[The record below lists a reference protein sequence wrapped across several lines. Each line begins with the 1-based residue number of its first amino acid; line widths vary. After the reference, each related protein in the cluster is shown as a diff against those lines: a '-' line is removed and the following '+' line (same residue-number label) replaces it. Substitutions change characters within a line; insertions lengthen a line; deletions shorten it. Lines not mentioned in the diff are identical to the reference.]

1 MGHTA
6 DRPLSE
12 QTPLPRALPAAGSV
26 ISQFRARGIFWGS
39 LNPAEAEL
47 VTQPRR
53 RRSNQPRAPSTH
65 LHVPIPS
72 AKEPSTTS
80 TRDSSPALALRGLC
94 QLKPHWLLPAPQ
106 HLFENQGYFFPHL
119 LFLQPAG
126 STISQLVYTHFP
138 LASSYRELRLA
149 PGLFNHKSS
158 TKWSRIE
165 MWTEGG
171 DARLSS
177 LPTGKT
183 LSIQVQYP
191 GVRSGEARPRLSR
204 QQRAETPDCAIQT
217 PRSAPRRGRC
227 PSNPSID
234 ARTDITMLTQ
244 ARAHHRG
251 AKSSSLQP
259 GPASTQLRAPWWAKA
274 GYDHPPHCPGAS
286 PEGC

>member
-1 MGHTA
+1 MPGIASAAPSRSSSCTSPQALPGLGCGGTH
-6 DRPLSE
+6 RG
-12 QTPLPRALPAAGSV
+12 QTPLRVDPTPQSSACSRIRHLRV
-26 ISQFRARGIFWGS
+26 QSQGIFWGS

-80 TRDSSPALALRGLC
+80 TRDSSPALALGGLC

-158 TKWSRIE
+158 TK
-165 MWTEGG
+165 
-171 DARLSS
+171 
-177 LPTGKT
+177 
-183 LSIQVQYP
+183 
-191 GVRSGEARPRLSR
+191 
-204 QQRAETPDCAIQT
+204 
-217 PRSAPRRGRC
+217 
-227 PSNPSID
+227 
-234 ARTDITMLTQ
+234 
-244 ARAHHRG
+244 
-251 AKSSSLQP
+251 
-259 GPASTQLRAPWWAKA
+259 
-274 GYDHPPHCPGAS
+274 
-286 PEGC
+286 